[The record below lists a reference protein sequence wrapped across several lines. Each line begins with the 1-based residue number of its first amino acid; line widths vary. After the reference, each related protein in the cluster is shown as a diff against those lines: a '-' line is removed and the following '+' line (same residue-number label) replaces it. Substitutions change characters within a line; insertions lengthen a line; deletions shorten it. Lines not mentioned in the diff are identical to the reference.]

1 MSQLKQALETM
12 ASAGLDKLIISKP
25 VAKSQDFQK
34 IVVEH
39 RATHYQI
46 SKYTKTQV
54 FHETIPQEG
63 VVEGCL
69 TLIEGAF
76 LQLNGFTPGQEHMVL
91 LSKKGGCTY
100 KVKTTGATVIAPQTH
115 NRKKQYL
122 LEEGTHIPPL
132 VDMGIFTKE
141 GKVVQS
147 MYHKYKQIN
156 RFLEILD
163 DAVKNSKKTA
173 FNIIDFGCGKS
184 YLTFVVYYYLTEIRK
199 VEAHVLGIDLK
210 EDVIKNCNKA
220 AEKYGYTNLKF
231 ALSDIRGFQ
240 APFDVDMVLTLHAC
254 DTATDYALHHAIG
267 WKADMIFSVPCCQ
280 HELNGQMKP
289 ETLDLFSQY
298 GIIQERF
305 AALTTD
311 AIRGNLLTYSG
322 YKAQILE
329 FVDLDSTPKNLLI
342 RAVRSP
348 LTPKSVRTKALK
360 QVETAMA
367 EFHVNPTLYTL
378 LGLEDTNG

>member
-1 MSQLKQALETM
+1 MTQLKTALDTM
-12 ASAGLDKLIISKP
+12 VSAGLEKLIISKP
-25 VAKSQDFQK
+25 MAKSQDFQK
-34 IVVEH
+34 IVVERH
-39 RATHYQI
+39 KDFYQV

-54 FHETIPQEG
+54 FHENQPIDTIINT
-63 VVEGCL
+63 CI
-69 TLIEGAF
+69 TLIDGQF
-76 LQLNGFTPGQEHMVL
+76 LQLNGFSDGQEHMVL

-100 KVKTTGATVIAPQTH
+100 KVKSIANATLTTQTH

-141 GKVVQS
+141 GKIVQS

-156 RFLEILD
+156 RFLEIID
-163 DAVKNSKKTA
+163 DAVKNSKKTS
-173 FNIIDFGCGKS
+173 FHIIDFGCGKS
-184 YLTFVVYYYLTEIRK
+184 YLTFVVYYYLTQIRK
-199 VEAHVLGIDLK
+199 MEAHVLGLDLK
-210 EDVIKNCNKA
+210 EEVIKNCNIA
-220 AEKYGYTNLKF
+220 AKKYGYDNLTF
-231 ALSDIRGFQ
+231 AMGDIRGF
-240 APFDVDMVLTLHAC
+240 APPFAVDMVLTLHAC

-289 ETLDLFSQY
+289 QTLDLFSQY
-298 GIIQERF
+298 GLIQERF

-322 YKAQILE
+322 YKTQLLE

-348 LTPKSVRTKALK
+348 LTPKSVRTKALQ
-360 QVETAMA
+360 QVETVMA
-367 EFHVNPTLYTL
+367 EFHVKPTLYEL
-378 LGLEDTNG
+378 LELDK